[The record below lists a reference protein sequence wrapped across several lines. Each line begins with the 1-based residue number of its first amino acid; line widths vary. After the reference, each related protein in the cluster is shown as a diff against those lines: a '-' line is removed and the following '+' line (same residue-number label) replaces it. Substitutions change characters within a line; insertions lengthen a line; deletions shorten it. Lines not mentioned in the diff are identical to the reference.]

1 MKGWKEKYFND
12 FIKLNRGFDLPNS
25 NLIEGE
31 FPVVTS
37 TEIKSFHI
45 EFKVEGPG
53 VVTERSGSL
62 GTVQYVE
69 GKYWPHN
76 TLCERF

>member
-45 EFKVEGPG
+45 EFKLKDLE
-53 VVTERSGSL
+53 L
-62 GTVQYVE
+62 
-69 GKYWPHN
+69 
-76 TLCERF
+76 